1 MYRIRASNKKNKII
15 TLELSALKKKSY
27 NDLRDG
33 SKTIWDI
40 TEDDLKS
47 SFRDVS
53 VLSAASGYSILF
65 TDGEKTKILQFNT
78 K

>member
-1 MYRIRASNKKNKII
+1 MHRIQGTHRKNK
-15 TLELSALKKKSY
+15 TLLFELDHLKKKSY
-27 NDLRDG
+27 NDLRDKIK
-33 SKTIWDI
+33 SIWDI

-47 SFRDVS
+47 SFRNVAIVS
-53 VLSAASGYSILF
+53 SADGYTTLF